1 MKSCLLGYPVPK
13 EPHKLNTPKFLVMS
27 MPETGF
33 FFPGPFHIPHPE
45 NGERKNH
52 LNGWMDM
59 ERTTSIL
66 QAIPLR
72 IKSGCSAI
80 LSVDSVRVAHSNLT
94 LSSKRR
100 FKGFSCPVK
109 GK

>member
-52 LNGWMDM
+52 LNGWMDLDGYI
-59 ERTTSIL
+59 EWSSAFSRSIKITSLYRHCPDSFHSDAYIL
-66 QAIPLR
+66 ELEM
-72 IKSGCSAI
+72 G
-80 LSVDSVRVAHSNLT
+80 
-94 LSSKRR
+94 
-100 FKGFSCPVK
+100 
-109 GK
+109 